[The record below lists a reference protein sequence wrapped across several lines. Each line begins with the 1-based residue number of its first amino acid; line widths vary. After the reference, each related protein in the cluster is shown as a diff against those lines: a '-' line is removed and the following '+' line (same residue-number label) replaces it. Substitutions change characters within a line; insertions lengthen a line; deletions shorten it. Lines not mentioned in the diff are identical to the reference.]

1 MEEVVCQRARKEITE
16 DFLGQSKSNTLTL
29 LTILS
34 KEPEL
39 YGINL

>member
-1 MEEVVCQRARKEITE
+1 MEEVVCQRTRKEITE

-29 LTILS
+29 LTIP